1 MRLAAN
7 YLGIWEIAIL
17 ALLRE
22 KPMHPYQMQSILHER
37 HQEEI
42 LVLKR
47 GSLYHAINRLLRARL
62 IDVLSSARVGR
73 RPQRTTYRILPAGRR
88 QLLISLREMIGA
100 PKRESSDFLASLNF
114 IVYLTPQ
121 VATRQLHQRA
131 ASLEKEIHVI
141 ETGLHSS
148 LSFVD
153 RVHLLEIEYLLAM
166 RQAELA
172 WVHVIL
178 DQLRSGSL
186 TWNLQHIFKQI
197 RAAQKAASVKTGR
210 VRKRVKS

>member
-1 MRLAAN
+1 MTLVTN

-22 KPMHPYQMQSILHER
+22 KSMHPYQMQSILHER
-37 HQEEI
+37 HQDEI

-47 GSLYHAINRLLRARL
+47 GSLYHAINRLLRATL
-62 IDVLSSARVGR
+62 IEVVSSTREGR

-88 QLLISLREMIGA
+88 QLVTSLREMIGV
-100 PKRESSDFLASLNF
+100 PKAEPSDFLASLNF

-121 VATRQLHQRA
+121 VATGQLDVRA
-131 ASLEKEIHVI
+131 ASLEKEIVSI
-141 ETGLHSS
+141 ETGLHAT
-148 LSFVD
+148 LSFVG

-172 WVHVIL
+172 WVRTIL
-178 DQLRSGSL
+178 GQLSSGSL

-197 RAAQKAASVKTGR
+197 RAAQKAAPVKTWR
-210 VRKRVKS
+210 VRKSVKS